1 MHLKLFL
8 VVLHIALA
16 ALWFG
21 APLMIG
27 SVLKKS
33 AATGQAGFAAGAGV
47 ADRMALLGG
56 VGSAGALLTGL
67 ALIFSVYGGMK
78 GLPVPFHIALTL
90 VLLGVVLSFGF
101 IKPTTSKLVAA
112 AAAADYKPATAA
124 SSIKKMSMFSGISQL
139 LWLISLVCMYAAQ
152 M

>member
-1 MHLKLFL
+1 MIVYLVL
-8 VVLHIALA
+8 VVLHIALG

-33 AATGQAGFAAGAGV
+33 AAAGQPAFAAATGV

-56 VGSAGALLTGL
+56 VGSAGAFLTGL
-67 ALIFSVYGGMK
+67 TLIFSVYGGMK

-90 VLLGVVLSFGF
+90 VLVGVGLSFGA
-101 IKPTTSKLVAA
+101 IKPTTGKLAQAA
-112 AAAADYKPATAA
+112 QAADYNPSSAT
-124 SSIKKMSMFSGISQL
+124 SSIKRLSMFSGISQL
-139 LWLISLVCMYAAQ
+139 LWLIALVCMYAAK